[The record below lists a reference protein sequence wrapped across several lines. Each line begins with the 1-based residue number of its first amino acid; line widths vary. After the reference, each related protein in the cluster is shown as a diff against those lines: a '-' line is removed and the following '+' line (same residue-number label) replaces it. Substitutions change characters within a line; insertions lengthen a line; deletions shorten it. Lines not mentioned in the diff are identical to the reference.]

1 MIHWKILSNISIFK
15 GIEPSLLQEIEE
27 QCATQFFDEQT
38 TIFKEWDVS
47 NGEAYVLLDGN
58 MRVIIGN
65 ETIAQVQVGSIV
77 GEYALIREENRS
89 ATVITN
95 TECECLVI
103 EQELLM
109 SVLDSSE
116 NLTEIVMERIL
127 ENAKHSRGI
136 FGEE

>member
-1 MIHWKILSNISIFK
+1 
-15 GIEPSLLQEIEE
+15 
-27 QCATQFFDEQT
+27 
-38 TIFKEWDVS
+38 
-47 NGEAYVLLDGN
+47 